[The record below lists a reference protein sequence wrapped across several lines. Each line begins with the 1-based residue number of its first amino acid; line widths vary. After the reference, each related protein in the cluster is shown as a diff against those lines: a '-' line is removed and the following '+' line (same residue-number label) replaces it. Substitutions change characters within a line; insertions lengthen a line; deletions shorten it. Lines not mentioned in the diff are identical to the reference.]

1 MNELQQKIRKIRFE
15 IRALNEILAG
25 AAGIELE
32 RTKADILSLT
42 KEKRELEHTAFVI
55 KKSA

>member
-32 RTKADILSLT
+32 QTKAALLSLA
-42 KEKRELEHTAFVI
+42 KEKRELEHAAAKI
-55 KKSA
+55 A